1 MKCHYSPK
9 AARMVKCEANVRP
22 CPVGGNT
29 FHCEADSLE
38 DAQKQY
44 EVEMAYLTYD
54 GVDSYL
60 ASNDGGSTN
69 YEADPNDYYD
79 PPSEYVQYY
88 DGTMS
93 SLYPENGYLESE
105 PEQLGGNLTRT
116 KTFVTEDQNTRVL
129 AKYTYRGQ
137 VTPENI
143 DSIDVLGAW
152 NNPYG
157 DEFIRKYPSI
167 AKQYENAHMTVSVQT
182 SEFLG
187 ISEEQA
193 EAVEEYTLE
202 SYGKMNNYM
211 AYRESQSDEENIAR
225 LQEHY
230 NIKQETIK
238 DYVQKAKTLEALIH
252 TAPDQPK
259 VSWRGLNHGS
269 LASVGGIKRMAALKQ
284 GDDLTFNT
292 FVSTGAYHPDDTGW
306 QHAPVRLVMYS
317 NKGLNI
323 SGYSEREEEL
333 ETVFAPGSRFKVV
346 RTHGGK
352 NLESFRRGESY
363 EPLVIEMVHVDDEGS
378 IQ

>member
-9 AARMVKCEANVRP
+9 AARMVKCEASVRP
-22 CPVGGNT
+22 CPVGGGT
-29 FHCEADSLE
+29 FHCEADSLD

-60 ASNDGGSTN
+60 GSEGSTN
-69 YEADPNDYYD
+69 YEANPDDYYD

-88 DGTMS
+88 DGTIR

-105 PEQLGGNLTRT
+105 PEHLGGGLTRT

-129 AKYTYRGQ
+129 AKYTYQGR

-143 DSIDVLGAW
+143 NSIDVLGAW

-157 DEFIRKYPSI
+157 DQFVRKSPLI
-167 AKQYENAHMTVSVQT
+167 ARQYEDAHMVVSVQT

-187 ISEEQA
+187 INEEQT
-193 EAVEEYTLE
+193 EAIEEYTLE
-202 SYGKMNNYM
+202 GYGKMNNYM
-211 AYRESQSDEENIAR
+211 AYRDSQSDEENIAR
-225 LQEHY
+225 LRERY
-230 NIKQETIK
+230 DTDETTIK
-238 DYVQKAKTLEALIH
+238 DYVQKAKALEGLIN

-269 LASVGGIKRMAALKQ
+269 LASVGGIKRMLALKQ

-346 RTHGGK
+346 RTHGVK
-352 NLESFRRGESY
+352 NLESFRRGDSY
-363 EPLVIEMVHVDDEGS
+363 ESLVIELVHVDDEGN
-378 IQ
+378 IL

>member
-22 CPVGGNT
+22 CPVGGGT
-29 FHCEADSLE
+29 FHCEADSLD

-60 ASNDGGSTN
+60 GAESSTN
-69 YEADPNDYYD
+69 YEANPDDYYD

-93 SLYPENGYLESE
+93 SLYPENGYLESD
-105 PEQLGGNLTRT
+105 PEHLGGGLTRT

-129 AKYTYRGQ
+129 AKYTYQGR

-143 DSIDVLGAW
+143 NSIDVLGAW

-157 DEFIRKYPSI
+157 DHFVRKSPSI
-167 AKQYENAHMTVSVQT
+167 AKQYENAHMVVSVQT

-187 ISEEQA
+187 INQEQT

-202 SYGKMNNYM
+202 GYGTMNNYM
-211 AYRESQSDEENIAR
+211 AHRDSQSEEENIAR
-225 LQEHY
+225 LRQRYGTDE
-230 NIKQETIK
+230 KTIK
-238 DYVQKAKTLEALIH
+238 DYVQKAKSLEGLIQ

-269 LASVGGIKRMAALKQ
+269 LASVGGIKRMSALKQ

-323 SGYSEREEEL
+323 SGYSVREEEL

-352 NLESFRRGESY
+352 NLESFRRGDGY
-363 EPLVIEMVHVDDEGS
+363 DTLVIELVHVDDEGN